1 MNMNMN
7 PSAPDTSL
15 NAWSVAWSLQP
26 SELNVIV
33 PLWSFTSVWLCV
45 SFFLQKIESIIRER
59 VTGTDEI
66 ESNTELFVAS
76 TNLTNFSAFENSSP
90 LSACA
95 AYSLWIIPSIPPSGS
110 LTQIIHLI
118 IKGFIYFIS
127 LVSFIFSLFLHFML
141 SCLQGAWEY
150 LYLKL
155 HLRPQSGNLQTT
167 GHRWSY
173 SV

>member
-1 MNMNMN
+1 M
-7 PSAPDTSL
+7 PEVLHGVCSPQSL
-15 NAWSVAWSLQP
+15 L
-26 SELNVIV
+26 
-33 PLWSFTSVWLCV
+33 WLCPFEV
-45 SFFLQKIESIIRER
+45 SHLFDFVWVFFLQKIESIIRER
-59 VTGTDEI
+59 VTGTDET
-66 ESNTELFVAS
+66 ESNTGLFVAS

-110 LTQIIHLI
+110 LTQIIHPI

-155 HLRPQSGNLQTT
+155 HLRPQSGNLWP
-167 GHRWSY
+167 REED
-173 SV
+173 